1 MARRS
6 DDLLGEFNLDRSR
19 DRSTAADERPA
30 PVQRR
35 KLGRIIR
42 NERGGATMEWTTYT
56 EEDAAE
62 RVVLQVLETPADG
75 DYSVV
80 PTCGTPAPD
89 AKPGHQPYGAPA
101 ARARDDQD
109 AAAPRRPSDLRKLS
123 EWIKMTRKVEG
134 AKRKKRWF

>member
-6 DDLLGEFNLDRSR
+6 DDLLGDFNLDRSR
-19 DRSTAADERPA
+19 DGGTAADERPA

-56 EEDAAE
+56 EQDAAE

-75 DYSVV
+75 NYSVV
-80 PTCGTPAPD
+80 PTQGTPAPD
-89 AKPGHQPYGAPA
+89 AKPGHQPYGTPA
-101 ARARDDQD
+101 ARESDE
-109 AAAPRRPSDLRKLS
+109 AAPRRPSDLRKLS
-123 EWIKMTRKVEG
+123 EWIKLTRKVES

>member
-6 DDLLGEFNLDRSR
+6 DDLLGEFNLHRSR
-19 DRSTAADERPA
+19 DGGTAADERPA

-56 EEDAAE
+56 EQDAAE

-80 PTCGTPAPD
+80 PTHGTPAPE
-89 AKPGHQPYGAPA
+89 AKQAHQPYGAPA
-101 ARARDDQD
+101 ARARDDRD
-109 AAAPRRPSDLRKLS
+109 ESAPRRPSDLRKLS
-123 EWIKMTRKVEG
+123 EWIKLTRKVEG